1 MLTGKLFLIVGPSG
15 SGKGTV
21 IADLKTHYKG
31 FSYPVSYTTREPREG
46 EVDGEVYHYISKEK
60 FKEMIDNG
68 EFLEYAVVHSDN
80 YYGTSKADIMGPLE
94 QGGVVVREVDIQ
106 GFESISEIVPKENLV
121 SIFMKVSDLD
131 DLKGRI
137 LRRGE
142 MTDDE
147 LEKRMESALKEIAR
161 SGECDYEVEN
171 KWGEI
176 DKSVRAVEKIVLSEI
191 KDLY

>member
-1 MLTGKLFLIVGPSG
+1 
-15 SGKGTV
+15 
-21 IADLKTHYKG
+21 
-31 FSYPVSYTTREPREG
+31 
-46 EVDGEVYHYISKEK
+46 
-60 FKEMIDNG
+60 
-68 EFLEYAVVHSDN
+68 
-80 YYGTSKADIMGPLE
+80 
-94 QGGVVVREVDIQ
+94 
-106 GFESISEIVPKENLV
+106 
-121 SIFMKVSDLD
+121 MKVSDLD